1 VLKTRLVVTV
11 AALTALGLGAFGAAT
26 YAFYSRSELQ
36 RLDSQIEAS
45 ETAAKFALAQQ
56 ASSSSIS
63 LPTSGRDNDGD
74 RGGRPEN
81 PDVVLSPGTYAAYVD
96 SNGKLVTEVQF
107 AESDSKPKLPELEN
121 STDARWLEVGSS
133 ASSKKWR
140 MHIAPDERQQGLN
153 LVVAVPLTGVE
164 SALDKLVAIEA
175 VTAAIVLV
183 VLAGGSWW
191 LIARQLRPLE
201 SMATATRS
209 IGSANLEARV
219 DPGTDPKSEVG
230 QLGSALNSMLNELDA
245 AFRER
250 DATEARLRQFLA
262 DASHELRTPLTS
274 IQGFSELYR
283 LGMANDPEQLA
294 VIMGRIESES
304 IRMKGLVEDLLLLAR
319 MDQTRP
325 FEPAPVD
332 LVVLA
337 ADSCTDIAAAH
348 PDRAIRL
355 DAPEPVVVNGDAA
368 HLQQALA
375 NLLANAGRHTP
386 AGTPLEVHVT
396 SDDTWA
402 EISVRDHGP
411 GLSEE
416 ALAHVFDRFW
426 QADSARVGEGSG
438 LGLSIVAAI
447 AAEHGGSAHAANAAD
462 PAGGA
467 LFTLRIPITQASQ
480 DASAAD

>member
-1 VLKTRLVVTV
+1 
-11 AALTALGLGAFGAAT
+11 
-26 YAFYSRSELQ
+26 
-36 RLDSQIEAS
+36 
-45 ETAAKFALAQQ
+45 
-56 ASSSSIS
+56 
-63 LPTSGRDNDGD
+63 
-74 RGGRPEN
+74 
-81 PDVVLSPGTYAAYVD
+81 
-96 SNGKLVTEVQF
+96 
-107 AESDSKPKLPELEN
+107 
-121 STDARWLEVGSS
+121 
-133 ASSKKWR
+133 
-140 MHIAPDERQQGLN
+140 
-153 LVVAVPLTGVE
+153 
-164 SALDKLVAIEA
+164 
-175 VTAAIVLV
+175 
-183 VLAGGSWW
+183 
-191 LIARQLRPLE
+191 
-201 SMATATRS
+201 MATATRS

-304 IRMKGLVEDLLLLAR
+304 TRMKGLVEDLLLLAR